1 MGESFTFHQTMLFG
15 TLVYRIYFVLKVMN
29 EGLFFSP
36 SVCFTNFLKE
46 VMDPLFIKLIYL
58 KL

>member
-1 MGESFTFHQTMLFG
+1 MKG
-15 TLVYRIYFVLKVMN
+15 
-29 EGLFFSP
+29 FFPP

>member
-15 TLVYRIYFVLKVMN
+15 TLVCGIYFVLRVMN
-29 EGLFFSP
+29 EGLYFFP

-46 VMDPLFIKLIYL
+46 VMDSLFIKLIYL

>member
-1 MGESFTFHQTMLFG
+1 MLFG
-15 TLVYRIYFVLKVMN
+15 TLVYGIYFVLRVMN
-29 EGLFFSP
+29 EGLYFFP

-46 VMDPLFIKLIYL
+46 VMDSLFIKLIYL